1 MRKYE
6 HYTESVFYQLE
17 QTARYCKFLGL
28 QLFKKLK
35 LEITPDEFAALDV
48 IMLNDGIC
56 QRDLAKLLL
65 KDRPN
70 TGRILNSL
78 ENFGYVERSTDK
90 RNNRTVKKMKLTSLG
105 KKRTLEI
112 SKVLKIY
119 LGDVSNIFPEEKR
132 EALIELVTSF
142 RCSLKSQVEIKI

>member
-90 RNNRTVKKMKLTSLG
+90 RNNRTVKKMRLTSLG

-132 EALIELVTSF
+132 ESLIELVTSF

>member
-17 QTARYCKFLGL
+17 QTARYCKYLGL

-35 LEITPDEFAALDV
+35 LEVTPDEFAALDV
-48 IMLNDGIC
+48 IMQNDGIC

-90 RNNRTVKKMKLTSLG
+90 RNNRTVKKMRLTSLG

-132 EALIELVTSF
+132 ESLIELVTSF

>member
-90 RNNRTVKKMKLTSLG
+90 RNNRTVKKMRLTSLG